1 MNLKV
6 TFEHPDER
14 SLVAWRRA
22 SRGFSLIEV
31 IIAAAIVAIIFSI
44 LFTGIRT
51 TFSLEGAT
59 RENLRATQIVVSR
72 MEGLRLCAWSSDQLF
87 NTNVVPATFSDWF
100 YPLGLQDST
109 NYGTRYT
116 GTITVTTNV
125 NLTPSAT
132 YADKLAL
139 VTVTVTWTNDQG
151 KPTRHTRSMSTL
163 VAKYGVQNYVYG
175 H

>member
-1 MNLKV
+1 MNV
-6 TFEHPDER
+6 NITTNR
-14 SLVAWRRA
+14 SSEGSQAVKRRA

-31 IIAAAIVAIIFSI
+31 LIAAAIVAIIFSI
-44 LFTGIRT
+44 VFTGIRT

-59 RENLRATQIVVSR
+59 RENLRATQIIVSR

-87 NTNVVPATFSDWF
+87 NTNVVPPTFSDWF
-100 YPLGLQDST
+100 YPLGLQDTT

-116 GTITVTTNV
+116 GTITVTTNF

-139 VTVTVTWTNDQG
+139 ITVTVNWTNNQG
-151 KPTRHTRSMSTL
+151 TATAHTRSMSTL
-163 VAKYGVQNYVYG
+163 VAEYGVQNYIYG